1 MHYFLLAVIQ
11 LIDSIAELIL
21 VSLGLA
27 VIFGMMRVINL
38 AHGEFIMLGGFTS
51 IFATNMGINVWIAI
65 LGVSPFIVGVLGL
78 VIERLIIRHLYG
90 RMIDTM
96 LATWGLS
103 LLLTGLATTLFGNRV
118 QGISAPLGSIEFA
131 GFSISLYNQF
141 MVAVCLILIA
151 GGYAILRFTRL
162 GLIARATM
170 QNPEMAASLGINRS
184 RVFAMTFSLG
194 AALSGLTGALL
205 APLSGVVPTMGAAY
219 VAKAFITVITGGASV
234 ITGTGLSASLLGSIG
249 TVTTFLSNPI
259 FGDIA
264 LLATALILLR
274 ILPTGITGKIFR
286 GAS

>member
-1 MHYFLLAVIQ
+1 MHYLLLTIIQ
-11 LIDSIAELIL
+11 IVDSIAELIL

-51 IFATNMGINVWIAI
+51 IFAVNAGINVWVAI
-65 LGVSPFIVGVLGL
+65 LVVAPCVVGILGMI
-78 VIERLIIRHLYG
+78 IERIIIRHLYG
-90 RMIDTM
+90 RMVYTM

-103 LLLTGLATTLFGNRV
+103 LLLTGMATTSFGNRV
-118 QGISAPLGSIEFA
+118 QGISAPLGSVDFA
-131 GFSISLYNQF
+131 GFSISLYNQL
-141 MVAVCLILIA
+141 MVVVCLILLV
-151 GGYAILRFTRL
+151 GGYALLRYTRL

-170 QNPEMAASLGINRS
+170 QNPEMAASMGINRS

-219 VAKAFITVITGGASV
+219 VSKAFITVITGGASV
-234 ITGTGLSASLLGSIG
+234 ITGTGLSAALLGSIG

-264 LLATALILLR
+264 LLAAALVLLR

>member
-1 MHYFLLAVIQ
+1 MHYFILTLIQ
-11 LIDSIAELIL
+11 IIDSIAELIL

-51 IFATNMGINVWIAI
+51 ILAVNHGINVWIAI
-65 LGVSPFIVGVLGL
+65 LVVSPIVVGIVGL
-78 VIERLIIRHLYG
+78 VIERLVIRHLYG
-90 RMIDTM
+90 RMVDTM

-103 LLLTGLATTLFGNRV
+103 LLLTGLATALFGNRV
-118 QGISAPLGSIEFA
+118 QGISSPLGSAEIA

-141 MVAVCLILIA
+141 IVLVCLILIA
-151 GGYAILRFTRL
+151 GGYALLRFTRL

-170 QNPEMAASLGINRS
+170 QNPEMAASMGINRS
-184 RVFAMTFSLG
+184 RVFTLTFSLG

-205 APLSGVVPTMGAAY
+205 SPLSGVVPTMGAAY
-219 VAKAFITVITGGASV
+219 VSKAFITVITGGASV
-234 ITGTGLSASLLGSIG
+234 ITGTGLSGTLLGSIG

-264 LLATALILLR
+264 LLFAALILLR
-274 ILPTGITGKIFR
+274 LLPTGITGKIFR